1 MAHNV
6 SINAMNHDLMFSE
19 ICRRLKKSGVTY
31 IEILEN
37 GLRWHEGGRML
48 ELKIKEVV
56 MPKNK
61 NRINQ

>member
-1 MAHNV
+1 
-6 SINAMNHDLMFSE
+6 MNHDLMFSE
-19 ICRRLKKSGVTY
+19 IYRRLKKSGVTY